1 MRPYL
6 KKTPS
11 QKKAGGVA
19 QGVGPEYKPQH
30 HEKKK
35 KIIDTSPG
43 DSMFRVSYRS
53 SSVALITTT

>member
-1 MRPYL
+1 MKR
-6 KKTPS
+6 
-11 QKKAGGVA
+11 AGGVA
-19 QGVGPEYKPQH
+19 QGLGPEFKPQH